1 MSRLQVILF
10 LSHFQLSQIPSRR
23 HRACS
28 QEDHMHPFSEGY
40 DLHRTQL
47 LLSMEAETERGPKG
61 LQRPA
66 RRGLWWSASASSLK
80 LVRGETG

>member
-1 MSRLQVILF
+1 
-10 LSHFQLSQIPSRR
+10 
-23 HRACS
+23 
-28 QEDHMHPFSEGY
+28 MHPFTEGY